1 MKEYYVIG
9 NKASKSLSPTIFN
22 YWFKK
27 YKINAVYGYLE
38 FNNNNFDKNI
48 KTYLT
53 KKNIGG
59 MNITIPFKQ
68 KIMKHL
74 DVLDSHSKKINAVNC
89 VVFKSKTMGFN
100 TDWEGYYKSLPK
112 NNNLK
117 KKKVLIIGYGGAA
130 LAIHYI
136 LLKKGFKHIT
146 IINRSK
152 KKIKFNKKTRFTKN
166 IKHLEECLKSSEFI
180 INTIPKNILNNKNI
194 KLVDKKTLLSDI
206 VYNPKETDFL
216 NKFSENKKIYGIQ
229 MLLNQAAA
237 CFKLWF
243 GFSPII
249 DQALLN
255 ILEKKIQ

>member
-117 KKKVLIIGYGGAA
+117 KKKSIDYRIWWSRSSNSLYFV
-130 LAIHYI
+130 
-136 LLKKGFKHIT
+136 KKRFQAHNYYK
-146 IINRSK
+146 SQQK
-152 KKIKFNKKTRFTKN
+152 K
-166 IKHLEECLKSSEFI
+166 
-180 INTIPKNILNNKNI
+180 
-194 KLVDKKTLLSDI
+194 D
-206 VYNPKETDFL
+206 
-216 NKFSENKKIYGIQ
+216 
-229 MLLNQAAA
+229 
-237 CFKLWF
+237 
-243 GFSPII
+243 
-249 DQALLN
+249 
-255 ILEKKIQ
+255 KIQ